1 LPIDSD
7 AAAGDQLQ
15 DVAVLEALLREAARA
30 IQQND
35 AEMKKARQQL
45 EQLESQQQFLLG
57 LTCCTTKITPL
68 SRQNASQNASQNAL
82 SLRAESISISAE
94 SPEQLRDGSRSS
106 SMPAL
111 LHEVSPREDS
121 VMTDWDERERSFL
134 ISYLAQK
141 KIDRLTGSSGPGD
154 LSTRSRGSMS
164 VLDSSRSCGMSA
176 PVLMSPVLNFSRQIY
191 STVFTHTL
199 SLSLSLSLSLTHTH
213 THTAFRRRTVRF

>member
-1 LPIDSD
+1 MGCLPIDKD
-7 AAAGDQLQ
+7 AAGGHQLQ

-30 IQQND
+30 IQEND
-35 AEMKKARQQL
+35 AEMKKACQQL
-45 EQLESQQQFLLG
+45 EQLESKQQFLLG

-68 SRQNASQNASQNAL
+68 SRQNASSM
-82 SLRAESISISAE
+82 SAE

-191 STVFTHTL
+191 STVFTHTH